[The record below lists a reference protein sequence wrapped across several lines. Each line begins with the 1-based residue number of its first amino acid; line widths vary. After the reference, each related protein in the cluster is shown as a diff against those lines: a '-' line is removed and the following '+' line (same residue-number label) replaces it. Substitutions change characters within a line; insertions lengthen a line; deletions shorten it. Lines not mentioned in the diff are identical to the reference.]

1 MQRVAPGGRIA
12 RACALGLLLSAA
24 PAAAQNND
32 QAAEVES
39 FRLPGWSFTP
49 SVAFGAIYDSNV
61 ALSSPRADL
70 GRTEGDTLF
79 NVVPGAQLEF
89 NGRRSEL
96 AANYRG
102 FVRRYLDVEGL
113 DGFDQRASLNARRM
127 MTRRLTLYALDSF
140 ADSPTT
146 DEVELNGVPFR
157 RTGSRTNTFAAG
169 GEYRLSKFVSFATR
183 YDNTWVAFDRP
194 EIFLTGGW
202 IHAIRSEVAY
212 QFSEH
217 VSAGGE
223 YAYRRASLDE
233 GRREFDF
240 QDAGAVLHFRLG
252 PNTRANG
259 AGGYATL
266 HDRNL
271 NVTRSGPYMRLGVE
285 HELDYVT
292 AGASFERM
300 YVPSFGFG
308 GASNSQELRGYVHM
322 PLQQRRF
329 YTQASVA
336 WRRSMPFET
345 DTLETDTLWL
355 RSTFGYTAS
364 RWLRMEALY
373 TFTRQDSIV
382 DGGEVD
388 RHRVGVQF
396 VISQPMRIQ

>member
-1 MQRVAPGGRIA
+1 MTARCGRIA
-12 RACALGLLLSAA
+12 RACALGVLLWAA
-24 PAAAQNND
+24 PAEAQNSD

-49 SVAFGAIYDSNV
+49 SIAFGTIYDSNV

-70 GRTEGDTLF
+70 GRTEGDALF

-89 NGRRSEL
+89 NGRRSEF

-102 FVRRYLDVEGL
+102 FVRRYFEVEGL

-127 MTRRLTLYALDSF
+127 MTRRLTLYARDSF

-169 GEYRLSKFVSFATR
+169 GEYRISKFASVATR

-194 EIFLTGGW
+194 DIFLTGGW
-202 IHAIRSEVAY
+202 IHALSGEVTY

-223 YAYRRASLDE
+223 YGYRRASLDE
-233 GRREFDF
+233 GRREFEF
-240 QDAGAVLHFRLG
+240 QDAGGVLHFRLG

-259 AGGYATL
+259 AAGFALL

-271 NVTRSGPYMRLGVE
+271 NVTRTGPYMRLGVE
-285 HELDYVT
+285 HELNYVT

-308 GASNSQELRGYVHM
+308 GASNSQELRGYIQM

-329 YTQASVA
+329 YTQASAA
-336 WRRSMPFET
+336 WRRSSPFEVE
-345 DTLETDTLWL
+345 TLAADTLWL

-373 TFTRQDSIV
+373 TFTRQDSV
-382 DGGEVD
+382 VTGGEID